1 MHTLVDS
8 PDLWYSWYFCIETPL
23 PKQTIPCDSLGSHPL
38 LPLFKHSQYCLLSF
52 GLWILTHLHLFLFPG
67 LCFLFWML
75 SELLYVFK
83 TPLQYPFPGA
93 GFLSAWVEYS
103 YSYFLQH
110 FRPCSEFTITSP
122 DCELPRDTFDCHCC
136 LKPSLAPDTRQS
148 FKRVE
153 EKQ

>member
-8 PDLWYSWYFCIETPL
+8 PDPWSSRYFSIETPP
-23 PKQTIPCDSLGSHPL
+23 PKQTIPCGSPGSHPL
-38 LPLFKHSQYCLLSF
+38 PPLFKHSQSCLLSF
-52 GLWILTHLHLFLFPG
+52 GLWVPTHLHLFLFPG

-75 SELLYVFK
+75 SGLLYVFE

-103 YSYFLQH
+103 YSYFLRH
-110 FRPCSEFTITSP
+110 FYPCSEFAITYP
-122 DCELPRDTFDCHCC
+122 DPEVPRDTFDCHCC
-136 LKPSLAPDTRQS
+136 LKPSLASDTGQP

-153 EKQ
+153 ERQ